1 MLKKLKL
8 LIKRNKKIKWEAR
21 PMSNQCV
28 QIGHFPIGRRKIHP
42 NFFLPTGD
50 LWSFNYQNNEYVVSP
65 VPDVSV
71 QELDPAI
78 HKCLILGSDGLWN
91 VMTAESAAA
100 IVADLEYHFEYKVIH
115 DPVCIRSKC

>member
-1 MLKKLKL
+1 MCSNWTLSQLVEEKKLYPNL
-8 LIKRNKKIKWEAR
+8 FVL
-21 PMSNQCV
+21 
-28 QIGHFPIGRRKIHP
+28 IGRGKKLYP
-42 NFFLPTGD
+42 NLHLPIGD

-71 QELDPAI
+71 QELDPAV

-115 DPVCIRSKC
+115 DPVCIYSTC

>member
-1 MLKKLKL
+1 MRCQTYVESMCPNWTLSQLVEEKNY
-8 LIKRNKKIKWEAR
+8 I
-21 PMSNQCV
+21 
-28 QIGHFPIGRRKIHP
+28 QI
-42 NFFLPTGD
+42 FFLPIGD

-115 DPVCIRSKC
+115 DPVCIHYTC